1 MVLHLAQAQ
10 AEGRRGV
17 FAASLDKLEGG
28 FVLGGGLD
36 ETGGAHAV
44 GFSDAAHGADHGRV
58 DADVFEFDSGNEDAP
73 GGRGWLALVLEYFSW
88 VV

>member
-17 FAASLDKLEGG
+17 LAASLDKLEGG
-28 FVLGGGLD
+28 FVLGGGFD

-44 GFSDAAHGADHGRV
+44 GLG

-73 GGRGWLALVLEYFSW
+73 GGRGWLAVVLEYFSW

>member
-10 AEGRRGV
+10 AEGRGGV

-28 FVLGGGLD
+28 FVLGGGFD

-44 GFSDAAHGADHGRV
+44 GSATRPMARIMVASTRMFLSLTAETRT
-58 DADVFEFDSGNEDAP
+58 P
-73 GGRGWLALVLEYFSW
+73 LVGE
-88 VV
+88 VG